1 MSSEIRNPYLRQS
14 LYELAVKRGSGE
26 LTPDEETLFQWVRF
40 CTLKKYRYLYEYR
53 EIDNPLLERKDDEAM
68 CSGENPHAVCRILGI
83 QTERYLSWVSENFE
97 LYPESDAKLLHGN
110 MQMNGSMQKYG
121 NMQMNGSMQ
130 KYGNMQ
136 MNGSMQK
143 HGNMQING
151 NVQINENEQIIGK
164 TQAAVK
170 QTDAGIYENLI
181 HRDFNPLK
189 SGEKFSIGIGIYNTK
204 SDGPLYLAG
213 IIDMYDKSAA
223 GIVLGGYRSSELAG
237 AAMDT
242 ILESKKVREMVP
254 VLHSSQNPI
263 YRSKAYHRE
272 VECRAVIP
280 SMTSKGE
287 RGGNAVIS
295 TFFSQIKR
303 RMKGY
308 QFENWQDAVDWLE
321 NDLLLHRVAGVR

>member
-97 LYPESDAKLLHGN
+97 PYPESDAKLL
-110 MQMNGSMQKYG
+110 
-121 NMQMNGSMQ
+121 
-130 KYGNMQ
+130 YGNMQ

-143 HGNMQING
+143 HGNMQMNGSMQKYDNMQING
-151 NVQINENEQIIGK
+151 NEQIIGK

-189 SGEKFSIGIGIYNTK
+189 SGEKFCIGIGIYNTK
-204 SDGPLYLAG
+204 SDGPIYLAG

-237 AAMDT
+237 AAIDT

-263 YRSKAYHRE
+263 YRSKDYHRE

-280 SMTSKGE
+280 SMTSKVE

>member
-97 LYPESDAKLLHGN
+97 PYPESDAKLL
-110 MQMNGSMQKYG
+110 YG
-121 NMQMNGSMQ
+121 NM
-130 KYGNMQ
+130 
-136 MNGSMQK
+136 
-143 HGNMQING
+143 
-151 NVQINENEQIIGK
+151 QINENEQIIGK

-189 SGEKFSIGIGIYNTK
+189 SGEKFCIGIGIYNTK

-263 YRSKAYHRE
+263 YRSKDYHRE

-287 RGGNAVIS
+287 RGGNALIS

-303 RMKGY
+303 RKKGY

>member
-14 LYELAVKRGSGE
+14 LYELAVKTGSGE

-97 LYPESDAKLLHGN
+97 PYPESDAKLL
-110 MQMNGSMQKYG
+110 
-121 NMQMNGSMQ
+121 
-130 KYGNMQ
+130 YGNMQ

-143 HGNMQING
+143 HGNMQMNGNMQQHG
-151 NVQINENEQIIGK
+151 NVQINENGQIIGK
-164 TQAAVK
+164 TQVAVK
-170 QTDAGIYENLI
+170 QTGAGIYENLI

>member
-1 MSSEIRNPYLRQS
+1 MSSEIRNPNLRQS
-14 LYELAVKRGSGE
+14 LYELAVKTGSGE

-97 LYPESDAKLLHGN
+97 PYPESDAKLL
-110 MQMNGSMQKYG
+110 YG
-121 NMQMNGSMQ
+121 NMQMNGSI
-130 KYGNMQ
+130 
-136 MNGSMQK
+136 QK
-143 HGNMQING
+143 HGNMQMDGNMQKHG
-151 NVQINENEQIIGK
+151 NVQINENGQIIGK
-164 TQAAVK
+164 TQVAVK
-170 QTDAGIYENLI
+170 QTGAGIYENLI

-204 SDGPLYLAG
+204 SDGPIYLAG

-295 TFFSQIKR
+295 TFFSQIKL

-321 NDLLLHRVAGVR
+321 NDLLIHRVAGGR